1 MTASP
6 PGQEQ
11 GPAIPGKP
19 KSSLHELAENR
30 AAVFATLFLVTG
42 CLGVPLLWISSRFS
56 RLERIVWSVVVTLY
70 TAALIALVVAVCIW
84 AYRRALG

>member
-19 KSSLHELAENR
+19 KSSLHDLAENR

-42 CLGVPLLWISSRFS
+42 CLGIPLLWMSSRFS
-56 RLERIVWSVVVTLY
+56 RPERIVWSVAVTLY
-70 TAALIALVVAVCIW
+70 TLVLIAVVVAVFIW
-84 AYRRALG
+84 SYRRALG